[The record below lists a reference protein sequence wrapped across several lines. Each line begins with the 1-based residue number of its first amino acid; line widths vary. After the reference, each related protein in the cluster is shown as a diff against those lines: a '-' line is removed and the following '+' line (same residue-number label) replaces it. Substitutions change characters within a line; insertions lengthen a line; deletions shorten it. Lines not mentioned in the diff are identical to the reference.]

1 MNLVMFGCSHV
12 DYMSINLSK
21 STDFKDLELK
31 VGGHVGGNSNDKII
45 DDVYNFVNKYEMPN
59 TSEFK
64 IPYVDL
70 NDVVLYI
77 QYTYT
82 NRLWLPSTLNSS
94 RHSFHGMY
102 EDSCNIYTNNRFA
115 SKELLNF
122 YETYIKYFW
131 DYNLNLFKLLQQVEL
146 LQTFL
151 KNKNIKF
158 IQSFWTHGGNTNEW
172 RGISNIASESNDSI
186 LKYIDDIL
194 NKIDYIKPYN
204 HDTIFDGVESEVWN
218 WPNAKKYDT
227 DGHHYSFELYDK
239 IFREIIYPKY
249 LEFI

>member
-12 DYMSINLSK
+12 DYMSINLKK
-21 STDFKDLELK
+21 SAEFKDLELN

-45 DDVYNFVNKYEMPN
+45 YDVYNFVNKYETFN
-59 TSEFK
+59 TDIPS
-64 IPYVDL
+64 IPYVNLD
-70 NDVVLYI
+70 DVVLYI

-82 NRLWLPSTLNSS
+82 NRLWLPSTLNYS
-94 RHSFHGMY
+94 RYSFHGMY
-102 EDSCNIYTNNRFA
+102 EDSCNLYTYNKFA

-172 RGISNIASESNDSI
+172 RGISNITHSLDSNI
-186 LKYIDDIL
+186 KEYIDDIL
-194 NKIDYIKPYN
+194 SKIDYIKPYN
-204 HDTIFDGVESEVWN
+204 HHTIFDGTEEEVSN
-218 WPNAKKYDT
+218 WPTDKKYDT

-249 LEFI
+249 LEFL